1 VRAPPDGYPL
11 GIGHVGTHVVNG
23 AIFALPFDL
32 LKDLEPVALLP
43 SNSLLIITKKTFP
56 ANDLKELIA
65 WLKAN
70 PGKASAGTSG
80 AGGGS
85 HVNGVYFQNLTDTR
99 FQFVPY
105 RGTGPALTDLIAGQ
119 IDLMFDQAS
128 NSLGQVRAGTIKAY
142 AVTAKAR
149 LPSAPDIPTVDE
161 AGLPGFYTSTWYGMW
176 APKGTPKPVMPSSV
190 PPSWSAGRSRRAK
203 AAVTS
208 LNFAARAAGPEALVL
223 TTGRRSRS
231 GGRCHGREHQAGMK
245 VPPCGSNGPCGAM
258 TFLRIAAG
266 CASSCGE
273 GCSRLGVYPSSHHYV
288 TVPPADRPIP
298 WRASSPEPIRAR
310 SNIIVEKSPERRD
323 RSGSDASRGRR
334 RKAIRSASGTG
345 APMWSMARFI
355 RCRTTCCAIS
365 SRSCCCK
372 AIP

>member
-1 VRAPPDGYPL
+1 MGAAAGCDELRSSFHPREWEADMRKLFPAIIGLVTALGIASAGAQTYPSRPITLLVPFAAGGPADALARALGERMRASLGQTVIIENATGASGPIGVGRVVRAPPDGYTL

-176 APKGTPKPVMPSSV
+176 APKGTPKPVI
-190 PPSWSAGRSRRAK
+190 AK
-203 AAVTS
+203 LSAAVMEALADPVVQKRLGDQGLEFPLPAEQT
-208 LNFAARAAGPEALVL
+208 PEAL
-223 TTGRRSRS
+223 
-231 GGRCHGREHQAGMK
+231 
-245 VPPCGSNGPCGAM
+245 
-258 TFLRIAAG
+258 AA
-266 CASSCGE
+266 
-273 GCSRLGVYPSSHHYV
+273 HHK
-288 TVPPADRPIP
+288 AEIEKWWPIVK
-298 WRASSPEPIRAR
+298 AANIKPE
-310 SNIIVEKSPERRD
+310 
-323 RSGSDASRGRR
+323 
-334 RKAIRSASGTG
+334 
-345 APMWSMARFI
+345 
-355 RCRTTCCAIS
+355 
-365 SRSCCCK
+365 
-372 AIP
+372 